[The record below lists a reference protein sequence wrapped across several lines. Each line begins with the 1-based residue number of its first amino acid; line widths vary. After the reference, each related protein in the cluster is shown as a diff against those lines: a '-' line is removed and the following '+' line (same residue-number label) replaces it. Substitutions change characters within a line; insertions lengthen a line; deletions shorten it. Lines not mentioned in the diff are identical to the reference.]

1 MLNTVTLSEQAFSK
15 LLKRKRMGE
24 RVEVKNAKVKRF
36 HYPHPFYTRYDSRQS
51 LNVIYPTAAPV
62 VQKVNSAIH
71 RINLYPVGSATGFT
85 NTYPLDTDLSQIY
98 PMDSAIQLLNNWGL
112 VDNSIPLLCFL

>member
-36 HYPHPFYTRYDSRQS
+36 HYPHPFYPCYDSRQS

-85 NTYPLDTDLSQIY
+85 NTYPLDTD
-98 PMDSAIQLLNNWGL
+98 
-112 VDNSIPLLCFL
+112 